1 MNQTLAP
8 LTHPNTQRAI
18 ATMPQAIA
26 ESVRDYVDHSKAD
39 NTKATYRKAWA
50 AYQDF
55 CTQHRYEPSDTGA
68 AVHYLT
74 QLADGGYKVATIE
87 LHKSA
92 ISFMHGGRTGA
103 PNPALSPEVRTLMQ
117 GIGRKRAKTGETAEQ
132 ARPILLSELRQMV
145 NASPVTLGGLRD
157 RAIVLIG
164 WFAALRRSEI
174 AALNVQSLA
183 LRDDALVV
191 ALGATKTDQAGE
203 GYKLTLPVLKD
214 KTIDPSQ
221 AVRDWLKA
229 AGLETGPLFVRVD
242 KWGHA
247 GRTRI
252 NDRHIDT
259 TVKRLAD
266 LAKLSAQPSDYRRI
280 SGHSLRA
287 GFATEAAR
295 RGMAAYRIKQIT
307 RHKSDAVLNRYIREG
322 GGAMIE
328 TIREMVGE

>member
-1 MNQTLAP
+1 MSQKLAP
-8 LTHPNTQRAI
+8 LARTNMQRSI

-55 CTQHRYEPSDTGA
+55 CTQHGYEASDTGA

-74 QLADGGYKVATIE
+74 QLADGGYKVATIG

-145 NASPVTLGGLRD
+145 NASPATLGGLRD

-174 AALNVQSLA
+174 ASLNVQSLA

-191 ALGATKTDQAGE
+191 TLGATKTDQAGE

-229 AGLETGPLFVRVD
+229 SGLETGPLFVRVD

-247 GRTRI
+247 GRARI

-266 LAKLSAQPSDYRRI
+266 LSKLSATKSDYRRI